1 MKTRAERALHLCGE
15 YDRLMSAIA
24 KLKSDVG
31 DGLEQCDR
39 RVSTGGLD
47 GYGDVSYIPD
57 GKQTHLADAFEPH
70 YRNFD
75 DDAVYATEQ
84 EQIEIIG
91 ECEGCLKAW
100 KAVRDRKAARKALGI
115 VKRQIR
121 MIGRGAT
128 DRDYLATQGLWVAGI
143 ASREDDRAALE

>member
-1 MKTRAERALHLCGE
+1 MKTLAEKALHLCGE
-15 YDRLMSAIA
+15 YDRLMSSIA
-24 KLKSDVG
+24 KSKSDIG
-31 DGLEQCDR
+31 NGLANCDR
-39 RVSTGGLD
+39 IFTGPD
-47 GYGDVSYIPD
+47 GDYIPD

-70 YRNFD
+70 YRDFD

-121 MIGRGAT
+121 MIGRGTT
-128 DRDYLATQGLWVAGI
+128 DEKA
-143 ASREDDRAALE
+143 

>member
-39 RVSTGGLD
+39 RVSTGGQD

-115 VKRQIR
+115 VKRQI
-121 MIGRGAT
+121 
-128 DRDYLATQGLWVAGI
+128 
-143 ASREDDRAALE
+143 

>member
-128 DRDYLATQGLWVAGI
+128 DEKA
-143 ASREDDRAALE
+143 